1 MERVDWQRFDYS
13 QLDNVPVLERK
24 VGNPAGTKH
33 RPDYLPFI
41 ATFDTETT
49 TIEIKKR
56 KHAFVYVWMFYL
68 PHIDTMITGRT
79 IEEYIVF
86 AEILSGHL
94 QGNLLVYVHNL
105 SFDWQFMAG
114 VYQFGKDGIP
124 DVFSVKP
131 RKILTPKSIS
141 IRPGL
146 KKLSHNGWK
155 TSRIG
160 AFPGSFGGDIAFLR
174 GTTKSQGR
182 HMLEA
187 RRLPTLKI
195 GSRTRM
201 FWIHGSQ
208 AHCGLLQRLAGQ
220 TRQMTMIGIIP
231 IPRWSLAMTSF
242 SSGLRAWHSRRVILP
257 TTDHSRMS

>member
-105 SFDWQFMAG
+105 SF
-114 VYQFGKDGIP
+114 
-124 DVFSVKP
+124 
-131 RKILTPKSIS
+131 
-141 IRPGL
+141 
-146 KKLSHNGWK
+146 N
-155 TSRIG
+155 
-160 AFPGSFGGDIAFLR
+160 
-174 GTTKSQGR
+174 
-182 HMLEA
+182 
-187 RRLPTLKI
+187 
-195 GSRTRM
+195 
-201 FWIHGSQ
+201 
-208 AHCGLLQRLAGQ
+208 
-220 TRQMTMIGIIP
+220 P
-231 IPRWSLAMTSF
+231 IPETLMLSWDNIEPFIVAVWKAINDNRK
-242 SSGLRAWHSRRVILP
+242 
-257 TTDHSRMS
+257 